1 MFTESDRNKLYII
14 LNRDEYF
21 NEAFNRKLNCLFGTF
36 YEKIEKRICAEC
48 DRLQNTIHD
57 ERVELERTI
66 RPDIEAIKSKLGV
79 FVDEENVKKDE
90 KENDDSD
97 AKYGFMLI
105 NILKLTKMVV
115 DLDKKI
121 ETVMER
127 LGKSKACAN
136 DEKSESDGSAR
147 KPGRRR
153 KDA

>member
-1 MFTESDRNKLYII
+1 MFTESDRKNLVEINGKLDKIGIRTDI
-14 LNRDEYF
+14 LLRE
-21 NEAFNRKLNCLFGTF
+21 NEKLGQCI
-36 YEKIEKRICAEC
+36 K
-48 DRLQNTIHD
+48 D
-57 ERVELERTI
+57 ERIELERTI

-115 DLDKKI
+115 DLDRKVD
-121 ETVMER
+121 TVMER
-127 LGKSKACAN
+127 LEKSKSCAK
-136 DEKSESDGSAR
+136 DEKSDSDGAAKKS
-147 KPGRRR
+147 GRRR